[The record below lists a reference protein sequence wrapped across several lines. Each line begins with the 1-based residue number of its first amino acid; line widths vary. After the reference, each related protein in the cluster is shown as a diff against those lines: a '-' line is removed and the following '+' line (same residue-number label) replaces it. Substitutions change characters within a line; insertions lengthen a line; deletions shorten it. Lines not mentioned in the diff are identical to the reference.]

1 MAMTS
6 VKDLPVK
13 LFKSRE
19 DWEAWLAK
27 HFNSP
32 AGLWV
37 RLAKKSASLKTVSYQ
52 EALEVALCY
61 GWIDGRVQKFD
72 EESWVQKFTPR
83 RAKSI
88 WSKINRTRALV
99 LIKDG
104 RMRPAGLAAIQS
116 ARENGRWDTAYDSH
130 RTATPPD
137 DFRKALNK
145 NPKAR
150 AFFKTLN
157 SQNRYAVL
165 FRIQTAGKVETRK
178 KRIDKFV
185 QMLAKHEKLYP

>member
-1 MAMTS
+1 MARTFI
-6 VKDLPVK
+6 KELPVK
-13 LFKSRE
+13 LFKRRE

-27 HFNSP
+27 HFNSC

-37 RLAKKSASLKTVSYQ
+37 RFARKSASLKTVSYQ

-61 GWIDGRVQKFD
+61 GWIDGQAQKFD

-88 WSKINRTRALV
+88 WSKINRTRALA

-116 ARENGRWDTAYDSH
+116 ARENGRWDAAYDSH
-130 RTATPPD
+130 RTAAPPD
-137 DFRKALNK
+137 DFQKALDK

-157 SQNRYAVL
+157 SQNRYSVL

-185 QMLAKHEKLYP
+185 QMLAKQEKLYP